1 MKAILVED
9 AKGMRKLLHTMLRK
23 IGFDDVVEAGDGKQ
37 AWDALLQQPVDLLLT
52 DWNMPIMDG
61 IQLVEKVRSASDFE
75 ELPILMFTARSAKE
89 DVVRALQAG
98 VDTYITKPFTP
109 QQLKIKI
116 RSIMGKRSQRQIV
129 DIISRQDV
137 IDLEANNPLVIFG
150 EGAVT
155 LQQLQVSEN
164 QDIMRF
170 LSRAVG
176 SLNSINALT
185 GDLGL
190 GYLLENSSSDV
201 AKRIAVLKE
210 RVKML
215 MLSTDLPGGGVTLA
229 RLVRINRQASLAVFI
244 VCKARNEI
252 PTKARFGLEHL
263 GINIFERNGI
273 DSEALE
279 QLINEYVVAP
289 MREGA
294 PSVLPTPEEIRQ
306 RLEND
311 IRTMVTLP
319 VLPQVYHQIV
329 ALDRDR
335 DSDIQDWIDAIE
347 ADPLSRA
354 QVIRRSRSPIYGFQ
368 GEIDETS
375 KAVILL
381 GKNTVKEII
390 VAGTVRRTFEGVEEE
405 GFSIDDYWFHSVG
418 VALTARLLNFPLD
431 ENTWTP
437 EQRKDAE
444 EFQLSE
450 EQTEA
455 LKKVNLG
462 ERLLLKPDQDPFIG
476 GMMHDIG
483 KVALI
488 QGYPGLFKMIVD
500 DLTMKSWNSPMR
512 FAEEMV
518 AGGADHCLVGRILA
532 QSWKLGDHLTQA
544 VELHHN
550 PGAEDYFAQFVALA
564 NFIGGGIYTYPKQA
578 AFPMTKLLQEGG
590 EASAPEEGKEG
601 EEGKPQAAEEKE
613 EGSPEGE
620 KAANPPDA
628 PSDPLESARL
638 FLPEGLLERLEIE
651 LGDLIDLGRLLAP
664 TVRRLAEDLRKSI

>member
-1 MKAILVED
+1 MKAMLVED
-9 AKGMRKLLHTMLRK
+9 AKGMRKLLRTMLRN
-23 IGFDDVVEAGDGKQ
+23 IGFDDVVEAEHGKQ
-37 AWDALLQQPVDLLLT
+37 AWDALLQQPVDLVLT

-61 IQLVEKVRSASDFE
+61 IQLVEKVRSAPDFE

-116 RSIMGKRSQRQIV
+116 RSIMGRRSQRQIV
-129 DIISRQDV
+129 DIINRQDLM
-137 IDLEANNPLVIFG
+137 DLETDNPLVIFG

-155 LQQLQVSEN
+155 LQQLNAPDNRE
-164 QDIMRF
+164 IMRF
-170 LSRAVG
+170 LSLAVG
-176 SLNSINALT
+176 SLNSVNALD

-201 AKRIAVLKE
+201 AKRISVLRE

-263 GINIFERNGI
+263 GINIFERASM

-279 QLINEYVVAP
+279 QLIHEYVVAP
-289 MREGA
+289 LREGG

-335 DSDIQDWIDAIE
+335 DSEIQDWISAIE

-368 GEIDETS
+368 GEINETS

-381 GKNTVKEII
+381 GKNAVKEII

-405 GFSIDDYWFHSVG
+405 GFSIDDYWFHSVA

-431 ENTWTP
+431 ENAWTP
-437 EQRKDAE
+437 DQRKDAE
-444 EFQLSE
+444 EFQLTE
-450 EQTEA
+450 EQIEA

-462 ERLLLKPDQDPFIG
+462 ERLSLKPVQDPFIG

-512 FAEEMV
+512 FAEETV

-532 QSWKLGDHLTQA
+532 QSWKLGNDLTQ
-544 VELHHN
+544 VIELHHN
-550 PGAEDYFAQFVALA
+550 PGAADHFAQFVSLA
-564 NFIGGGIYTYPKQA
+564 NFIGGGIYPYPKQA
-578 AFPMTKLLQEGG
+578 AFPMTKLLQEEG
-590 EASAPEEGKEG
+590 EAAASGGDAEP
-601 EEGKPQAAEEKE
+601 PAAEKSE
-613 EGSPEGE
+613 EGE
-620 KAANPPDA
+620 KAIHPLEA
-628 PSDPLESARL
+628 STDPLESARL
-638 FLPEGLLERLEIE
+638 FLPDGVLERLEIE
-651 LGDLIDLGRLLAP
+651 LGNLIDLGRLIAP
-664 TVRRLAEDLRKSI
+664 TVRRLAEDLHRSI

>member
-1 MKAILVED
+1 MKAMLVED
-9 AKGMRKLLHTMLRK
+9 AKGMRKLLRTMLRK
-23 IGFDDVVEAGDGKQ
+23 IGFDDVVEAEDGKQ
-37 AWDALLQQPVDLLLT
+37 AWDALRQQPVDLLLT
-52 DWNMPIMDG
+52 DWNMPVMDG
-61 IQLVEKVRSASDFE
+61 IQLVEKVRSIPDFE
-75 ELPILMFTARSAKE
+75 ELPVLMFTARSGKE

-116 RSIMGKRSQRQIV
+116 RSIMGRRSQRQV
-129 DIISRQDV
+129 VEIINRQDSAKL
-137 IDLEANNPLVIFG
+137 DAENPLVIFG
-150 EGAVT
+150 ENAVT
-155 LQQLQVSEN
+155 LQQLSNADNREV
-164 QDIMRF
+164 MRF

-176 SLNSINALT
+176 CLNSINALSS
-185 GDLGL
+185 DLRL
-190 GYLLENSSSDV
+190 GYLLENSTSDIT
-201 AKRIAVLKE
+201 KRMRMLHD

-215 MLSTDLPGGGVTLA
+215 MLSPGLPGGGVTLA
-229 RLVRINRQASLAVFI
+229 RLASINRRSNLVVFI
-244 VCKARNEI
+244 VCESRNEI

-263 GINIFERNGI
+263 GINIFERTSV
-273 DSEALE
+273 DAEALE

-289 MREGA
+289 MREGS
-294 PSVLPTPEEIRQ
+294 PSELPTPEEIRQ

-335 DSDIQDWIDAIE
+335 ESDIQDWIEAIE

-368 GEIDETS
+368 GEINETS

-381 GKNTVKEII
+381 GKNAVKEII
-390 VAGTVRRTFEGVEEE
+390 VAGTVRRTFEGVEED
-405 GFSIDDYWFHSVG
+405 GFNIDEYWFHSVG

-444 EFQLSE
+444 DFQLSE

-455 LKKVNLG
+455 LKKVNLSG
-462 ERLLLKPDQDPFIG
+462 RLALKPEQDPFIG

-500 DLTMKSWNSPMR
+500 DLTMKAWNSPMR
-512 FAEEMV
+512 FAEETV
-518 AGGADHCLVGRILA
+518 AGGADHSLVGRILA
-532 QSWKLGDHLTQA
+532 QSWKLGNDLTQI

-550 PGAEDYFAQFVALA
+550 PGAEDHFAQFVAMA
-564 NFIGGGIYTYPKQA
+564 NFIGGGIYAYPKQA
-578 AFPMTKLLQEGG
+578 AFPMTKLLQEEG
-590 EASAPEEGKEG
+590 EAVAPEGDGKSPEAETT
-601 EEGKPQAAEEKE
+601 EESQ
-613 EGSPEGE
+613 EGE
-620 KAANPPDA
+620 KVVNPLDA
-628 PSDPLESARL
+628 PTDPLESARL

-651 LGDLIDLGRLLAP
+651 LGDLIDLGRLIAP
-664 TVRRLAEDLRKSI
+664 TVRRLAEDLHKSI

>member
-1 MKAILVED
+1 MKAMLVED
-9 AKGMRKLLHTMLRK
+9 AKGMRKLLRTMLRN
-23 IGFDDVVEAGDGKQ
+23 IGFDDVVETEHGKQ
-37 AWDALLQQPVDLLLT
+37 AWDALQQQPVDLLLT

-61 IQLVEKVRSASDFE
+61 IQLVEKVRSVPDFE

-89 DVVRALQAG
+89 DVLRALQAG

-109 QQLKIKI
+109 QQLKTKI
-116 RSIMGKRSQRQIV
+116 RSIMGRRSQRQIV
-129 DIISRQDV
+129 EIINRQDPAHLDAV
-137 IDLEANNPLVIFG
+137 NPLVIFG
-150 EGAVT
+150 ESVVT
-155 LQQLQVSEN
+155 LQQLSVTDNREV
-164 QDIMRF
+164 MHF

-176 SLNSINALT
+176 CLNSINTLSS
-185 GDLGL
+185 DLHL
-190 GYLLENSSSDV
+190 GYMLENSTSDIT
-201 AKRIAVLKE
+201 KRMRVLQD

-215 MLSTDLPGGGVTLA
+215 MLSPGLPGGGITLA
-229 RLVRINRQASLAVFI
+229 RLASINRRSNLAVFI
-244 VCKARNEI
+244 VCEFRTEI

-263 GINIFERNGI
+263 GINIFERASV
-273 DSEALE
+273 DAEALE

-289 MREGA
+289 MHEGGT
-294 PSVLPTPEEIRQ
+294 SVLPTPEEIRQ

-335 DSDIQDWIDAIE
+335 ESDIQDWIDAIE
-347 ADPLSRA
+347 VDPLSRA
-354 QVIRRSRSPIYGFQ
+354 QVIRRARSPIYGFQ
-368 GEIDETS
+368 GEINETG

-390 VAGTVRRTFEGVEEE
+390 VAGAVRRTFEGIEDE

-450 EQTEA
+450 EQIEA
-455 LKKVNLG
+455 LKKVNLS
-462 ERLLLKPDQDPFIG
+462 ERLPLKPEQDPFIG

-483 KVALI
+483 KMALI
-488 QGYPGLFKMIVD
+488 QGYPGLFPMIVE
-500 DLTMKSWNSPMR
+500 DLTIKLWNVPMR
-512 FAEEMV
+512 FAEETV
-518 AGGADHCLVGRILA
+518 AGGADHTLVGRILA
-532 QSWKLGDHLTQA
+532 QSWKLGDDLTQA
-544 VELHHN
+544 IELHHN
-550 PGAEDYFAQFVALA
+550 PGADDTFGQLVALA
-564 NFIGGGIYTYPKQA
+564 NFIGGGLYTYPKQA
-578 AFPMTKLLQEGG
+578 AYPMVKLLQEEG
-590 EASAPEEGKEG
+590 EQETVQEG
-601 EEGKPQAAEEKE
+601 EEKPKENPPAADAQKE
-613 EGSPEGE
+613 ENPEGE
-620 KAANPPDA
+620 KEANPLDA
-628 PSDPLESARL
+628 PTDPKESARL

-651 LGDLIDLGRLLAP
+651 LGDIVDLGRLLAP